1 MAIEKIADVFK
12 TTGQPTIT
20 YVKRDSGK
28 LENQLSAALDERGQL
43 CLVTGPSKTGKTTL
57 YNEVLRRRGEVP
69 LVVRCDRSKS
79 ADALWRAALEAVDF
93 DRVETREAG
102 KECSA
107 ELEGEISGTIGWAWL
122 AGMTAKFRG
131 MFSQTVSESEVR
143 TKILADPG
151 PDLIIPLLLNT
162 NYVLVVEDFHYLED
176 SEKIVLFQQWKAF
189 VDSNVTIIVLGTT
202 HRAVDIANS
211 NPDLV
216 GRVAQVDVGHWDSA
230 DLKKISSQGFKY
242 LGVNLSGTLNDLIAE
257 EAVGLPIL
265 VQQACYEIFTSRGL
279 NVRGVVPKNM
289 RVTRENVERSFNQ
302 VATGKYAQ
310 YASYYSTIISGP
322 REKARKYRTYEL
334 ILTCFTLDP
343 IKFALKRHEIDERLT
358 RLEVGKEEIPP
369 AASINS
375 TLGALKN
382 FQQRRNLRLLEW
394 LPSEDKLYII
404 EPAFLFYVRWRQ
416 IKDVSPAQLDLFEL
430 LIRSIPSVKA

>member
-1 MAIEKIADVFK
+1 MAADKIADVFK

-79 ADALWRAALEAVDF
+79 ADSLWRAALEAVDF
-93 DRVETREAG
+93 DRVASRETATEKTLELEAEAG
-102 KECSA
+102 
-107 ELEGEISGTIGWAWL
+107 GTLGWSWL

-131 MFSQTVSESEVR
+131 MFSHSASENEVR
-143 TKILADPG
+143 SKILADPG
-151 PDLIIPLLLNT
+151 PDLIIPLLRET
-162 NYVLVVEDFHYLED
+162 NYTLVIEDFHYLED
-176 SEKIVLFQQWKAF
+176 SEKIILFQQWKAF
-189 VDSNVTIIVLGTT
+189 VDSDVTIVVLGTT

-211 NPDLV
+211 NADLV
-216 GRVAQVDVGHWDSA
+216 GRVAQIDVGHWDTS
-230 DLKKISSQGFKY
+230 DLKKIADQGFKY
-242 LGVNLSGTLNDLIAE
+242 LGVNLPGRLNDLIAE
-257 EAVGLPIL
+257 EAVGLPII

-279 NVRGVVPKNM
+279 AVKDVVPKNM
-289 RVTRENVERSFNQ
+289 RVTRENVERSFHG
-302 VATGKYAQ
+302 VANGKYSQ
-310 YASYYSTIISGP
+310 YGSYYSTIISGP

-343 IKFALKRHEIDERLT
+343 IKFALKRMEIDERLS
-358 RLEVGKEEIPP
+358 RLEVEKSEIPP

-416 IKDVSPAQLDLFEL
+416 IKDTQPAQLDLFEML
-430 LIRSIPSVKA
+430 VRSVADRKI